1 MQKQKLEAALR
12 EERNRLTTSE
22 YQLDLFKGRV
32 NKLEAEI
39 RKYRN
44 RENEYDS
51 LKKCFLEQEEKYH
64 ELEREKAN
72 IIIDFEM
79 RLKLN
84 EEKIILR
91 EEKMKRKELEDLKKH
106 FELDIL
112 TFKSDEE
119 ANKKEISYYQKKID
133 ELEKENSYL
142 KISSKNNFESN
153 SVIKDLQQENFI
165 LHEKNNDLKDNLERA
180 IADKE
185 KTEKRFMTQKIEK
198 SGMNTN
204 NLQDSKLESNKAN
217 IDSIKF
223 SNEKLI
229 FGSGINKGSD
239 NLSIFDQL
247 NLERV

>member
-1 MQKQKLEAALR
+1 
-12 EERNRLTTSE
+12 
-22 YQLDLFKGRV
+22 
-32 NKLEAEI
+32 
-39 RKYRN
+39 
-44 RENEYDS
+44 
-51 LKKCFLEQEEKYH
+51 
-64 ELEREKAN
+64 
-72 IIIDFEM
+72 
-79 RLKLN
+79 
-84 EEKIILR
+84 
-91 EEKMKRKELEDLKKH
+91 MKRKELEDLKKH

-204 NLQDSKLESNKAN
+204 NLQDSKQESNKAN